1 MTAAD
6 RLRLTSRLVVMDPD
20 GAVLLFNTAAP
31 DSSGFTRWITPGG
44 GVDPGESHLV
54 AAQRELFE
62 ETGQTLSIAPEPV
75 WTYDFEVAWD
85 QADHNRGYAEYFF
98 VHTQRFEPVS
108 TFWTAEEHVD
118 VTGWHWFGV
127 EELEVGTDPFE
138 PVYLPTLIR
147 ECHALL

>member
-62 ETGQTLSIAPEPV
+62 ETGHTLAISPEPV

-118 VTGWHWFGV
+118 VTGWHCFGV

-147 ECHALL
+147 ECHTLL